1 MNPEKVQIVKYSPP
15 PPDLPIYGRVNPKDV
30 SFFGRTNYETALESK
45 KFVFGIKR
53 KDRRRHFY
61 IVGKSGVGK
70 SKLLEILIRQDIAY
84 GQGLCLFDPYG
95 DIIANIL
102 NFIPEN
108 RIDDVILIDPTDN
121 SRPIAFNPFK
131 NVPSEMK
138 HQLVHELIEIM
149 KKQFDSGWTSPM
161 EHIFRFIILALL
173 DYPQATVEGM
183 ILMLTDENFRRKVA
197 ESSLDEMVKRF
208 WAVEFVDWSKKI
220 DSNIIISLI
229 NNFEQ
234 LIFNPLLY
242 PIFKQEKNMIDFNK
256 IINENKIVLINL
268 AKGKLG
274 EENSNFFGSLFLAK
288 IRQAGILRM
297 AGTQVQ
303 DRKDFYL
310 YIDEFSGVATDG
322 FLNML
327 TEADKYGFCLT
338 LAHQYRSQLPSQI
351 MAGVLGNVANIVIFR
366 LGGDDAYF
374 FEKEMTPV
382 FKSKDMI
389 NLGAQ
394 EFYVK
399 MAIDG
404 EAYDPF
410 SAETLNVLPPPYSSS
425 KGKIIERSHQRYGRI
440 E

>member
-15 PPDLPIYGRVNPKDV
+15 PPDLPVYGRVNPKDV

-70 SKLLEILIRQDIAY
+70 SKLLEILIRQEIAY

-95 DIIANIL
+95 DIISNIL

-108 RIDDVILIDPTDN
+108 RIDNVILIDPTDN

-131 NVPSEMK
+131 NVPPEMK
-138 HQLVHELIEIM
+138 HQLVYELIEIM

-183 ILMLTDENFRRKVA
+183 ILMLTNENFRRKAA

-208 WAVEFVDWSKKI
+208 WTVEFVDWSKKI
-220 DSNIIISLI
+220 DSNIIISLV
-229 NNFEQ
+229 NKFEQ

-297 AGTQVQ
+297 GGTQVQ

-425 KGKIIERSHQRYGRI
+425 KGKIIERSHQKYGRI

>member
-1 MNPEKVQIVKYSPP
+1 MNPEKVQIVKSSPP
-15 PPDLPIYGRVNPKDV
+15 PPDLPIYGRVDPRDV
-30 SFFGRTNYETALESK
+30 SFFGRTNYETGLESK

-95 DIIANIL
+95 DIISNIL
-102 NFIPEN
+102 DFIPEN
-108 RIDDVILIDPTDN
+108 RINDVVLIDPTDS

-131 NVPSEMK
+131 IVPPDMK

-149 KKQFDSGWTSPM
+149 KKQFDSGWTPPM
-161 EHIFRFIILALL
+161 EHLFRFIILALL

-183 ILMLTDENFRRKVA
+183 ILMLTDENFRRKAA
-197 ESSLDEMVKRF
+197 ESNM
-208 WAVEFVDWSKKI
+208 
-220 DSNIIISLI
+220 IISLV
-229 NNFEQ
+229 NKFEQ

-274 EENSNFFGSLFLAK
+274 EENSNFFGSLFLSK

-297 AGTQVQ
+297 AGSQSPG
-303 DRKDFYL
+303 RKDFYL

-322 FLNML
+322 FLNTL

-338 LAHQYRSQLPSQI
+338 LAHQYRSQLSPQI
-351 MAGVLGNVANIVIFR
+351 MAGVLGNAANIVIFR
-366 LGGDDAYF
+366 LSGDDAYF

-382 FKSKDMI
+382 FKAKDMI
-389 NLGAQ
+389 NLGAK

-404 EAYDPF
+404 EVYDPF
-410 SAETLNVLPPPYSSS
+410 SAETLNVLPPPHPSL
-425 KGKIIERSHQRYGRI
+425 KREIIERSHRNYGS
-440 E
+440 

>member
-1 MNPEKVQIVKYSPP
+1 MINPEKVQIVKSSPP
-15 PPDLPIYGRVNPKDV
+15 PPDLPIYGRVDPKDV
-30 SFFGRTNYETALESK
+30 SFFGRTNYETGLESK

-95 DIIANIL
+95 DIISNIL
-102 NFIPEN
+102 DFIPEN

-131 NVPSEMK
+131 DVSSEMK

-149 KKQFDSGWTSPM
+149 KKQFDGGWTPPM

-183 ILMLTDENFRRKVA
+183 ILMLTDENFRQKA
-197 ESSLDEMVKRF
+197 AASSLDEMVKRF
-208 WAVEFVDWSKKI
+208 WEVEFVDWSKKF
-220 DSNIIISLI
+220 DSNIIISLV
-229 NNFEQ
+229 NKLEQ
-234 LIFNPLLY
+234 FIFNPLLHS
-242 PIFKQEKNMIDFNK
+242 IFKQEKNTFDFDK
-256 IINENKIVLINL
+256 IINEKKIILINL

-274 EENSNFFGSLFLAK
+274 EENSSFFGSLFLAK

-297 AGTQVQ
+297 TNLKDN

-310 YIDEFSGVATDG
+310 YIDEFSGVATEG

-338 LAHQYRSQLPSQI
+338 LAHQYRSQLSPQI
-351 MAGVLGNVANIVIFR
+351 MAGVLGNVANMTIFR

-382 FKSKDMI
+382 FKAKDMI

-399 MAIDG
+399 MVIDG

-410 SAETLNVLPPPYSSS
+410 SAETLNILPPPYPSS
-425 KGKIIERSHQRYGRI
+425 KRKIIDISRQNYGV
-440 E
+440 

>member
-1 MNPEKVQIVKYSPP
+1 MNPEKVQIVKSSPP
-15 PPDLPIYGRVNPKDV
+15 PPDLPIYGRVDPKNV
-30 SFFGRTNYETALESK
+30 SFFGRTNYETGLESK

-95 DIIANIL
+95 DIISNIL
-102 NFIPEN
+102 DFIPEN
-108 RIDDVILIDPTDN
+108 RINDVVLIDPTDS

-131 NVPSEMK
+131 IVPPDMK

-149 KKQFDSGWTSPM
+149 KKQFDSGWTPPM
-161 EHIFRFIILALL
+161 EHLFRFIILALL

-183 ILMLTDENFRRKVA
+183 ILMLTDENFRRKAA

-208 WAVEFVDWSKKI
+208 WTIEFADWSKKF
-220 DSNIIISLI
+220 DSNMIISLV
-229 NNFEQ
+229 NKFEQ

-274 EENSNFFGSLFLAK
+274 EENSNFFGSLFLSK

-297 AGTQVQ
+297 AGSQSPG
-303 DRKDFYL
+303 RKDFYL

-322 FLNML
+322 FLNTL

-338 LAHQYRSQLPSQI
+338 LAHQYRSQLSPQI
-351 MAGVLGNVANIVIFR
+351 MAGVLGNAANIVIFR
-366 LGGDDAYF
+366 LSGDDAYF

-382 FKSKDMI
+382 FKAKDMI
-389 NLGAQ
+389 NLGAK

-404 EAYDPF
+404 EVYDPF
-410 SAETLNVLPPPYSSS
+410 SAETLNVLPPPHPSL
-425 KGKIIERSHQRYGRI
+425 KREIIERSHRNYGS
-440 E
+440 